1 MKPTTP
7 LATFSSGA
15 KLMTAEQNMATDR
28 SANKIRSKE
37 TMSAAAL
44 AATAPIP
51 KSALAKKPAGANSKP
66 AADD

>member
-1 MKPTTP
+1 
-7 LATFSSGA
+7 
-15 KLMTAEQNMATDR
+15 MTAEQNMATDR